1 VTPLEDTSN
10 LDASA
15 VALRVLGPLEIVVDR
30 AAREVRG
37 ARRLSLLLRLLVDA
51 GRVVPSEQLIED
63 LWDGSPPAGAATTL
77 HSHVRELRKI
87 VGPHLV
93 LTRPPRPPGYVLA
106 VDETR
111 IDAARFESELVESRA
126 RLAIGDATAAL
137 ELVERCLAR
146 WRGHALVEVADK
158 PWAAPEAARLEELRR
173 GAVEAMLEARLA
185 CQEPSAVVAAAE
197 SAVAD
202 EPLREQR
209 WSRLMESLYR
219 SGRQADALRAY
230 QRLRTV
236 LAEELGI
243 EPNPAL
249 QALEH
254 AILEQDPALG
264 VVTRRDATS
273 EHERAAGAVPAAALA
288 ALQRRDWA
296 EAFGL
301 LDTADHGDG
310 LSAAGLDALAD
321 AAWFVGRAD
330 AAVEARC
337 RAHVAYLEDGDR
349 HGAAFAA
356 LVLVAHHLMR
366 LRPSV
371 ATGWY
376 HKGRRLLEG
385 LPEGPAHGVFSFDTA
400 LFQLAG
406 GDLDGALDSARN
418 TARIGRE
425 CNNADFEAI
434 GLAFEGVALV
444 RQGDV
449 GAGTAL
455 MDEGMAAAASGLLG
469 PVATGIIY
477 CRSICACL
485 DMLDYQRAGEW
496 TDAVTEWTAATGA
509 ADYPGDCRTHRA
521 EILFMAGAWDEAA
534 DWATRSCSETS
545 CFDLTHTAIGRYV
558 LGMIKLR
565 RGDLGAADAVF
576 QHVIALGGNVQP
588 GLALL
593 RLAQGRT
600 NDAATLI
607 ACALAEPSEP
617 LLRARLLPAHVEIAI
632 AHRDLSLADE
642 ASRACRE
649 LAEQYD
655 TALLH
660 ATAKTAS
667 GAVALATGQPTR
679 AISELSRARELWTT
693 AGLPY
698 ELSRTR
704 SLLADAFEAEGDL
717 DRAVGERDAARVMF
731 ERLGASRDLV
741 QLAPAD

>member
-15 VALRVLGPLEIVVDR
+15 VALRVLGPLEIVVDGVT
-30 AAREVRG
+30 REVRG

-93 LTRPPRPPGYVLA
+93 LTRPPGYVLA
-106 VDETR
+106 VDDTR
-111 IDAARFESELVESRA
+111 LDAACFESELVESRA
-126 RLAIGDATAAL
+126 RLAVGDATAAL

-173 GAVEAMLEARLA
+173 GAVEAMLDARLA

-209 WSRLMESLYR
+209 WANLMESLYR

-236 LAEELGI
+236 LAEELGV
-243 EPNPAL
+243 EPSPAL

-264 VVTRRDATS
+264 VGTRREVTPG
-273 EHERAAGAVPAAALA
+273 HEGGASSVPAGALA

-296 EAFGL
+296 GAHDL
-301 LDTADHGDG
+301 LDAADHGEG

-321 AAWFVGRAD
+321 AAWFVGRPD

-349 HGAAFAA
+349 RGAAFAA

-366 LRPSV
+366 LRPTV

-376 HKGRRLLEG
+376 HKGRRLLDG

-406 GDLDGALDSARN
+406 GDLDGALESARN

-425 CNNADFEAI
+425 CRNADLEAI

-444 RQGDV
+444 RQGHV

-485 DMLDYQRAGEW
+485 DILDYQRAGEW

-521 EILFMAGAWDEAA
+521 EILFM
-534 DWATRSCSETS
+534 SEHGT
-545 CFDLTHTAIGRYV
+545 
-558 LGMIKLR
+558 K
-565 RGDLGAADAVF
+565 
-576 QHVIALGGNVQP
+576 P
-588 GLALL
+588 
-593 RLAQGRT
+593 
-600 NDAATLI
+600 
-607 ACALAEPSEP
+607 
-617 LLRARLLPAHVEIAI
+617 
-632 AHRDLSLADE
+632 
-642 ASRACRE
+642 
-649 LAEQYD
+649 
-655 TALLH
+655 
-660 ATAKTAS
+660 
-667 GAVALATGQPTR
+667 PTR
-679 AISELSRARELWTT
+679 RRV
-693 AGLPY
+693 
-698 ELSRTR
+698 R
-704 SLLADAFEAEGDL
+704 
-717 DRAVGERDAARVMF
+717 AARQP
-731 ERLGASRDLV
+731 AST
-741 QLAPAD
+741 